1 MVTLGP
7 TRPAMEKSKF
17 LFVLLL
23 INFQFVLPDEELLIE
38 SIKLLKWK
46 SFTVSQQKT
55 NWKLMRQL
63 KERNEFWKI
72 ITPKNIKCAYE
83 SNVVL
88 YKIDQKD
95 IEKCF
100 NEVKQSFFVLLHT
113 EEDLSALK
121 LKESIGFYQISNE
134 RFQRCYIQVQN
145 DLTMK
150 TCKNWND
157 FYSLSNIH
165 LKGIRGNISGDN
177 EICENVLKSLAHQLN
192 FTLEFHFAE
201 NVNDWRMPLN
211 YSDISQYLGKY
222 HNEKCVKN
230 FFNSCLMIL

>member
-1 MVTLGP
+1 
-7 TRPAMEKSKF
+7 MEKSKL
-17 LFVLLL
+17 LFILLL
-23 INFQFVLPDEELLIE
+23 INFQFVSADEDLLIE

-55 NWKLMRQL
+55 SWKLMKQL

-72 ITPKNIKCAYE
+72 ITPKNIKCAVE

-88 YKIDQKD
+88 YKVDIKD
-95 IEKCF
+95 MEKCF
-100 NEVKQSFFVLLHT
+100 NEAKQSFFVLLHT
-113 EEDLSALK
+113 VEDLSSLK
-121 LKESIGFYQISNE
+121 LKESIGYYQISNGK
-134 RFQRCYIQVQN
+134 FQRCYLQVQN
-145 DLTMK
+145 NSTLK

-192 FTLEFHFAE
+192 FTLELEFAE
-201 NVNDWRMPLN
+201 NVNDWRIPRN

-222 HNEKCVKN
+222 RNEKCV
-230 FFNSCLMIL
+230 